1 MLHVVVV
8 SLEVFVTRSHP
19 RPIEETRF
27 ERVLFSGANPVMPG
41 PTNSSLH
48 GILVARGVRAA
59 CLLKHSLRNF

>member
-8 SLEVFVTRSHP
+8 SLEVFVTRSP
-19 RPIEETRF
+19 RPIEEPRVD
-27 ERVLFSGANPVMPG
+27 RVLFSGANPVMPG